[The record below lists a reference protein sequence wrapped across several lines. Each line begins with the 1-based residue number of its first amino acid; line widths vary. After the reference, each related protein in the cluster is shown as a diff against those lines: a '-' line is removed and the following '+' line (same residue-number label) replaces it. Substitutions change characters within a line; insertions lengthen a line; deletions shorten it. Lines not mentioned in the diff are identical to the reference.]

1 MGDMSGP
8 VMTTLARVAERHGDP
23 VDLVYAEL
31 FRRNPALR
39 ELFVLDTTGAVRG
52 NMLANVIAVLD
63 DLESDRRYGL
73 NMLRAEMQTH
83 DNLGVPREMFLEFFD
98 VVRVVVA
105 EALDEEWTAAMAADW
120 DALIVLARTTE
131 PAGA

>member
-1 MGDMSGP
+1 MGEMNGP
-8 VMTTLARVAERHGDP
+8 VMQTLARVAERHGDP

-31 FRRNPALR
+31 FRRHPEMRAM
-39 ELFVLDTTGAVRG
+39 FVLDTTGAVRG

-83 DNLGVPREMFLEFFD
+83 DNLGVPPAMFLEFLD
-98 VVRVVVA
+98 IVRVAVA
-105 EALDEEWTAAMAADW
+105 DALDEEWTEATAADW
-120 DALIVLARTTE
+120 EAVIAVARTAE